1 MRETIE
7 EMFRMYNVEPNDSLL
22 DALELYVRHEK
33 FNTEHEVMMRVMHQV
48 DKITG
53 RKEQTE

>member
-7 EMFRMYNVEPNDSLL
+7 EMFRMYKVEPTDGLL
-22 DALELYVRHEK
+22 DALELYVKHEK
-33 FNTEHEVMMRVMHQV
+33 YNTEHEVMLRVMHQV

-53 RKEQTE
+53 RSEE

>member
-7 EMFRMYNVEPNDSLL
+7 EMFRMYNIEPNDSLL

-33 FNTEHEVMMRVMHQV
+33 LNAEHEVTMRLMNRVNE
-48 DKITG
+48 ITG
-53 RKEQTE
+53 RKEKE